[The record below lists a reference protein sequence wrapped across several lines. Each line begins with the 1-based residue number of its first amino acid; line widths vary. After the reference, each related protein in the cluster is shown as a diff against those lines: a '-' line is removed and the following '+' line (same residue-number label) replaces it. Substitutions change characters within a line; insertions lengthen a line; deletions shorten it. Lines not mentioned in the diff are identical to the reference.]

1 MRRKILIS
9 CIASTLVLGANAEK
23 EYQVDF
29 TSNSG
34 SYKKPDF
41 SLGLQNDKDYL
52 WNQSD
57 GSFILNSVFPS
68 PKKEVEKGLLPNVTA
83 TFKSDQNNYG
93 ILTLKTFSF
102 TNAPT
107 GASSIKAPT
116 KEDADQKKLVSSL
129 LKIDNDSSQGFRE
142 FVLGGGGNI
151 NILSGANLAIENFTQ
166 TTLQG
171 TINVNAGGISKDT
184 ASYGYLNSSLKI
196 DSQKDYAT
204 LTMKASLNLVTNNGN
219 ERTQERPESL
229 FEANLKGNISWEGYT
244 SIANQAKMNLTAGN
258 SLKISST
265 ISISPQEMK
274 KITQD
279 SLGNQSVAQEDRVK
293 QTNLS
298 LKAPKIELS
307 GRIDVGLNAKS
318 LETREREIDGIKIVE
333 ISQLPS
339 DIGSIAEI
347 SADIKYKQSSS
358 SSGTKPTGWTEVTK
372 AQFIQ
377 TSGGQINVGK
387 NSEVKITAINN
398 KPSDSAK
405 IFDDEDPYA
414 ITLSNITIQ
423 DQEKGNKILNLDVQA
438 QLRETQEP
446 KKETVALS
454 EGAGKVLLQGKI
466 SLGENANAKI
476 QAYDGIALHK
486 DSSFALSQDSVL
498 WLSVGER
505 NISLENQGKIEATG
519 GAFVLGETYKGTTQ
533 MESSLKNTGTILIS
547 NSMRQT
553 SSSSSEHPVWP
564 PEDQE
569 ETKTL
574 NPSGLFL
581 LGQKNTLDNQGS
593 LIFDGF
599 GNLTTMTSL
608 QDQTSRNLEI
618 SNSLGKKGSIDVRGS
633 SNTIASG
640 GDLIISSQDISI
652 RSKTV
657 EEGEG
662 DDKKNVTY
670 EGELILRSNSQDPAS
685 RIVLGKEKPESGRD
699 RVSVTG
705 GTLRIESQHAGVD
718 SYNLR
723 LVDTTLDLTKL
734 SRWEKDGG
742 VIGGGGTFTNK
753 RNLELGGNV
762 SILVANEQGAFV
774 NGEYQ
779 GKVANFAS
787 DLPTMKVRGEN
798 AIYYPDD
805 ASKTQGT
812 FSFDNHANLLLQSSV
827 VLKIGGDFNNNG
839 SVIFDADQFGVGSI
853 KASGKII
860 FDMTNH
866 QGSENTVN
874 PLIAIKHTNFYSLSL
889 DRVYVLLESQDQIRY
904 RVGNLIID
912 PSDGSDSSQRPR
924 AQAKE
929 GDESTLTYAKQQEYL
944 KTEIENFLNGTGA
957 YEGNENKVGIF
968 LNGVAYVD
976 TTKVGFSVVRSSAV
990 SQIQSN
996 SSPTGVIDQYLDILA
1011 GSDGQISSNK
1021 TQDMIHAITS
1031 SDSRAMEVLN
1041 NALESKN
1048 SLELEIL
1055 KNMGSYDT
1063 PSLIQMAD
1071 SIKQAMQAVV
1081 DIEKPLM
1088 EDFQKM
1094 QIVREIAVQNRMM
1107 RFSNPYV
1114 AEIELARYIQNL
1126 SKNRYAQA
1134 QQDIQSDVENP
1145 ALPSYTPQDIDPFSY
1160 KHNFWASAIS
1170 STTKESINTSALY
1183 GMSAGYEYMPIANVL
1198 LGVYMAYG
1206 YSDFKSSALKNN
1218 AHNIDVSIYTR
1229 LYYGGSEV
1237 DLTLGY
1243 VQSINSASIQNNRSS
1258 LEQKLDFKSN
1268 AFDFSLRY
1276 GYIFKIPTIKGLFI
1290 KPQGTYSIYGVNIPT
1305 LNGVADSPLVYE
1317 GQLRGGMIFNLGAEI
1332 RQYVSAYSFL
1342 YLLPSFEYNLMN
1354 KNEGV
1359 VYFSGATNK
1368 LQYSSQGQAK
1378 GLFSIYAG
1386 GEGYISPDFSM
1397 NLSAG
1402 YKAGLDKEEHNIS
1415 ISAGF
1420 KYKF

>member
-29 TSNSG
+29 TSDAG
-34 SYKKPDF
+34 TYKKPTFSPNDF
-41 SLGLQNDKDYL
+41 NQGTYYS
-52 WNQSD
+52 WSQSD
-57 GSFILNSVFPS
+57 GSLILKPQSQVVVFPNPS
-68 PKKEVEKGLLPNVTA
+68 VTA

-107 GASSIKAPT
+107 GAETIKAPT

-129 LKIDNDSSQGFRE
+129 LKIENDSSQGFRE
-142 FVLGGGGNI
+142 FVLGGGGNV
-151 NILSGANLAIENFTQ
+151 NILSGANLAIGNFTQ

-184 ASYGYLNSSLKI
+184 ASYGYLGSSLKI

-229 FEANLKGNISWEGYT
+229 FKANLKGNISWEGYT

-358 SSGTKPTGWTEVTK
+358 GAKLTGWTEVTK
-372 AQFIQ
+372 AQFVQ

-438 QLRETQEP
+438 QLRETLQE
-446 KKETVALS
+446 KQKSETVALS

-519 GAFVLGETYKGTTQ
+519 GAFVLGETYKGMTQ
-533 MESSLKNTGTILIS
+533 MESSLKNAGTILIS

-599 GNLTTMTSL
+599 GNLTTMTSF
-608 QDQTSRNLEI
+608 QDQTLRSLEI

-633 SNTIASG
+633 NNAIASG

-662 DDKKNVTY
+662 DDKKSVTY

-723 LVDTTLDLTKL
+723 LVDTALDLTKL
-734 SRWEKDGG
+734 SHLEKDGEM
-742 VIGGGGTFTNK
+742 IGGGGAFVNK

-762 SILVANEQGAFV
+762 SIFVANEQGAFV

-779 GKVANFAS
+779 GRVENFTS
-787 DLPTMKVRGEN
+787 DLPTMKIRGEN
-798 AIYYPDD
+798 AIYYPND

-812 FSFDNHANLLLQSSV
+812 FSFDNHANLLLQSNAT
-827 VLKIGGDFNNNG
+827 LKIGGDFNNNG

-853 KASGKII
+853 TTSGKII

-866 QGSENTVN
+866 QSSENTVN
-874 PLIAIKHTNFYSLSL
+874 PLVAVKHTNFYSLSL
-889 DRVYVLLESQDQIRY
+889 DRVYVLLESQDQIQY

-924 AQAKE
+924 IQAKE

-944 KTEIENFLNGTGA
+944 KTEIENFLNGAGA

-968 LNGVAYVD
+968 LEGVAYVD

-996 SSPTGVIDQYLDILA
+996 DSLTGVIDQYFDILA

-1021 TQDMIHAITS
+1021 TQDMIHAITL

-1071 SIKQAMQAVV
+1071 SIKQAMQAMV

-1134 QQDIQSDVENP
+1134 QQEIQSDVENP
-1145 ALPSYTPQDIDPFSY
+1145 ALPSYAPQDLDPLSY
-1160 KHNFWASAIS
+1160 KHNFWASALS
-1170 STTKESINTSALY
+1170 STTKESANTSALY

-1218 AHNIDVSIYTR
+1218 AHNIDLSIYTR

-1243 VQSINSASIQNNRSS
+1243 IHSINSASIQNNLSS
-1258 LEQKLDFKSN
+1258 LDQKMDFKSN

-1305 LNGVADSPLVYE
+1305 LTGIANSPLVYE

-1332 RQYVSAYSFL
+1332 RQYISAYSFL